1 MVLMV
6 PIIKCLRGTFK
17 TMGSLFKM
25 PKYEPPAQMAEN
37 NKLLDEREAR
47 ADANEKKEKRK
58 LAARSRSRRTQSR
71 LLFSDENNIPALGVT
86 TSMTPV
92 DSIDRNPMNTGS
104 RYT

>member
-1 MVLMV
+1 MVL
-6 PIIKCLRGTFK
+6 IIKCLRGTFK

-25 PKYEPPAQMAEN
+25 PKYEPPKQVETS

-47 ADANEKKEKRK
+47 ADANEKREKRK
-58 LAARSRSRRTQSR
+58 LASRSRSRRTQSK
-71 LLFSDENNIPALGVT
+71 LLFSDERNNPALGVA

-92 DSIDRNPMNTGS
+92 DSINRNPMDTQT